1 MRQAKVHW
9 RYARIM
15 FKSLSEVMLYQ
26 WNPWAA
32 TCIG

>member
-1 MRQAKVHW
+1 MKQTKMAL

-15 FKSLSEVMLYQ
+15 FKSLSEVVLYQ
-26 WNPWAA
+26 WNPWAG